1 MRFFDGGRLAAPSM
15 TRRRLGLRMRM
26 TLAFALGALALSAIL
41 ATLSYEL
48 SRTYL
53 LRQREASVLRQA
65 YVNAGLIR
73 GTLASPS
80 PPPIP
85 RLLTSLELPGGSHPV
100 LSYQGKWYAASLAF
114 GRDSVPLV
122 LREGV
127 LDGQAARQRYVLRG
141 HPQLAVG
148 VPLPSVDAAYFEVV
162 SLDEANRT
170 LRVLRDSLLAASF
183 VTFVGGAAIGM
194 WGSRRV
200 LQPVRA
206 VADAATAVASGDLE
220 ARVEVGRDPDLAT
233 VATAFN
239 AMTDALEERVERDAR
254 FASSVSHELRSPLT
268 TLAAAI
274 EVLVARRDE
283 LSPRSQVAL
292 DLVESEV
299 RRFQCLVQDLLEI
312 SRMDAG
318 VSALAWEDIR
328 LSEFLLHAAKH
339 ASRRGFPI
347 EVDPGLA
354 NAVVRADKRRLE
366 RVVANLVENAE
377 NYGGGVVRMDLQRV
391 NGALRLGVEDA
402 GPGVPDEERERIFE
416 RFARGKA
423 ARRRGDT
430 NGTGLGLSIVAEH
443 VRLHGGRV
451 WVEDRRGGGARF
463 VIELP
468 AVRA

>member
-1 MRFFDGGRLAAPSM
+1 MASAAV
-15 TRRRLGLRMRM
+15 RRRVGLRMRM
-26 TLAFALGALALSAIL
+26 TLAFALGALALSVIL
-41 ATLSYEL
+41 ASLSYEL

-53 LRQREASVLRQA
+53 LRQREQSILRQA
-65 YVNAGLIR
+65 YVNADLVRGSLGNLDVIR
-73 GTLASPS
+73 VG
-80 PPPIP
+80 IP
-85 RLLTSLELPGGSHPV
+85 DLLNRLELPSGSHPV
-100 LSYQGKWYAASLAF
+100 LSHQGKWFASALAF
-114 GRDSVPLV
+114 GRDSVPIE
-122 LREGV
+122 LRERV
-127 LDGQAARQRYVLRG
+127 LDGQGARQRFILRG
-141 HPQLAVG
+141 HSQLAVG
-148 VPLPSVDAAYFEVV
+148 IPLPSVDAAYFEVV
-162 SLDEANRT
+162 SLDELRRT
-170 LRVLRDSLLAASF
+170 LGVLRTSLFAASF
-183 VTFVGGAAIGM
+183 ITFVGGAALGA

-239 AMTDALEERVERDAR
+239 RMTDALAERVERDAR

-283 LSPRSQVAL
+283 LSPRAQVAL
-292 DLVESEV
+292 DLVASEV
-299 RRFQCLVQDLLEI
+299 QRFQRLVQDLLEI

-318 VSALAWEDIR
+318 VSSLAWEDVR
-328 LSEFLLHAAKH
+328 LSEFLLHAARN
-339 ASRRGFPI
+339 SSGRGFPI
-347 EVDPGLA
+347 EVAPELA
-354 NAVVRADKRRLE
+354 TVVVRADKRRLE

-377 NYGGGVVRMDLQRV
+377 TYGGGVVRMDLRRV
-391 NGALRLGVEDA
+391 NSALRLGVEDA
-402 GPGVPDEERERIFE
+402 GPGVPIDERERIFE
-416 RFARGKA
+416 RFARGKD

-443 VRLHGGRV
+443 VRLHGGKV

-468 AVRA
+468 AAPR